1 MDYTYYLFTLD
12 CDSALQA
19 TDKPVNPANI
29 QILHTFIYLF
39 DFFKKNKKT
48 TNLSNTMPIN
58 KEYYKLAIV
67 ISWMLICICGPGQM
81 LTGILKYSTFKY
93 TINKTCY

>member
-12 CDSALQA
+12 CESALQA

-39 DFFKKNKKT
+39 DFF
-48 TNLSNTMPIN
+48 
-58 KEYYKLAIV
+58 
-67 ISWMLICICGPGQM
+67 
-81 LTGILKYSTFKY
+81 
-93 TINKTCY
+93 